1 MGSPAAGALERLSEE
16 QRREYWAC
24 LALRHAPGL
33 GARSCKKL
41 LTAFGSAYAA
51 VHKTGKWQQAG
62 IPNRSAGIDSNAWR
76 SSARLE
82 WEAARNLDAEIV
94 LWTDC
99 RYPPRLRELPDAP
112 VLLYA
117 RGALSLLPADSVAV
131 VGMRRCSP
139 EGRRAAAFLAEG
151 LAGAGIAVVS
161 GLAQGVDREAH
172 RAALPLPGSSIAVL
186 GTGLDVQYPAG
197 NADLYAAMQHRG
209 LLLSEFAPG
218 TPPVAANFPVRNR
231 IISGLSLGV
240 VVVEAAL
247 RSGSLITAR
256 LALEQNRSVYAV
268 PGAVD
273 APASAGC
280 RELIRHGAQPVF
292 DVADILADLKDL
304 LRAGLPLRTTKQ
316 PDVMQTCSGRPGLG
330 TETTET
336 PFPERPGSPEARILA
351 ALSRTC
357 PLDMDCLCRDLD
369 LPVSTI
375 SVALLQL
382 EMRRRVRRTAG
393 NAYMLP

>member
-1 MGSPAAGALERLSEE
+1 MGPAAGALERLNEE

-24 LALRHAPGL
+24 LALRHTPGL

-41 LTAFGSAYAA
+41 LAAFGSAYAA
-51 VHKTGKWQQAG
+51 LQNTEQWKQAG
-62 IPNRSAGIDSNAWR
+62 IPNCAAKIDSNSWR
-76 SSARLE
+76 PSARLE
-82 WEAARNLDAEIV
+82 WEAARKLDAEIV

-99 RYPPRLRELPDAP
+99 RYPPRLREIPDAP

-117 RGALSLLPADSVAV
+117 RGTLSLLLADSVAV

-139 EGRRAAAFLAEG
+139 NGRRAAAFLADG
-151 LAGAGIAVVS
+151 LAGSGIAVVS
-161 GLAQGVDREAH
+161 GLAYGVDREAH
-172 RAALPLPGSSIAVL
+172 TAALPLPGSSIAVL
-186 GTGLDVQYPAG
+186 GTGLDVQYPAA
-197 NADLYAAMQHRG
+197 NADIYAAMRQRG

-268 PGAVD
+268 PGAVGT
-273 APASAGC
+273 PASAGC
-280 RELIRHGAQPVF
+280 RELIRQGAQPVF
-292 DVADILADLKDL
+292 EVADILTDLKDL
-304 LRAGLPLRTTKQ
+304 LRAGLPLRPAEPPEVIKS
-316 PDVMQTCSGRPGLG
+316 CSGRPELG
-330 TETTET
+330 TKTSKT
-336 PFPERPGSPEARILA
+336 PSPEQPDGPEARILA
-351 ALSRTC
+351 ALSRTY
-357 PLDMDCLCRDLD
+357 PLDMDNLSRNLD